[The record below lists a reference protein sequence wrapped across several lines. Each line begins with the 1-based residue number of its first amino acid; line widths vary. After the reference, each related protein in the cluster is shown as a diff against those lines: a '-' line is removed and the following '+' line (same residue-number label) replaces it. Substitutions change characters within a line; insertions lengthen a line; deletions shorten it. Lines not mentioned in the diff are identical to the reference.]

1 MKIKKINYFL
11 LTKSVGQY
19 LNFLS
24 IFSPIKASEKAF
36 ELFSQPRKGKLKT
49 DEIPEFLKKTR
60 FETLKTEF
68 YDIQTYIWEGS
79 EKIIL
84 LVHGWESNSGRW
96 EKIIPFLIKTG
107 HTIIAIDAPAHGL
120 SSGIEFT
127 VPKYA
132 NAILELT
139 KKYNPNYIIG
149 HSIGGAAT
157 IYYQYLNQNS
167 NLEKLVLL
175 GAPSDLSV
183 LIDNFCKMLSLNNK
197 VKQELEKQFSSR
209 FKMKIKDFSAFEFAK
224 NINTE
229 AFIVHDK
236 KDKVVALTEG
246 EKISKNWINSQFI
259 ITENLGHGMQ
269 NKKLFAK
276 IVTFLEN

>member
-36 ELFSQPRKGKLKT
+36 ELFSQPRKGKLKAY
-49 DEIPEFLKKTR
+49 EIPEFLKKAK

-96 EKIIPFLIKTG
+96 EKIIPFLMKTG
-107 HTIIAIDAPAHGL
+107 HTIVAIDAPAHGL

>member
-49 DEIPEFLKKTR
+49 DEIPEFLKKAK

-68 YDIQTYIWEGS
+68 YDIQTYIWEGT

-96 EKIIPFLIKTG
+96 EKIIPFLMKTG
-107 HTIIAIDAPAHGL
+107 HTIVAIDAPAHGL

-132 NAILELT
+132 NTILELT

-246 EKISKNWINSQFI
+246 EKISKNWVNSQFI